1 MYTPCILVAFWP
13 FFNIYCCL
21 SIKKKKVVLGFVANG
36 ELLYGGFLR
45 FLVLWLCWLVM
56 SINFMIEA
64 FMVILIAE
72 LNE

>member
-1 MYTPCILVAFWP
+1 MWLFGP
-13 FFNIYCCL
+13 FLICL